1 MKRRLLFS
9 YLSITFFVLL
19 VLEIPLGVAYANS
32 VEGRLTSNLQRD
44 AFSMA
49 LKAQRELGTA
59 GSSPTSRAEIRAIAA
74 DYERSSGGRVVI
86 VDREGN
92 AYADTDLSAKRDA
105 VAPAN
110 FAAQPSVAAAL
121 AGQVV
126 SGTRVLEPDASNTL
140 FIAMPVGSATGVE
153 GAVQIT
159 YPASIVD
166 DGILR
171 IWLLLAATGGVV
183 LGIVFLAS
191 LLLAR
196 SMTKPLGDL
205 RDAAVDLGSGDLSAR
220 VAVPRGPA
228 EFTVLAQSF
237 NATALQLEHLVGSQ
251 RGFIADASHQ
261 LRTPLAALR
270 LRLENL
276 EAEVS
281 GTTAEDLDGALAEVT
296 RLSNLVDGLLVLAR
310 AEQATSAP
318 APIDVESVI
327 EGRRES
333 WEAFAAERYVY
344 IRPAV
349 AGHPVARATPGRLE
363 QVIDNLLNNA
373 LEVAPPHSSVW
384 LVAADRGDWVELRVR
399 DEGPGMTD
407 DERARAF
414 DRFWQS
420 GTARRDGRPNGHFG
434 LGLAIVRKLV
444 VTDGGDVALEAS
456 PSGGLEV
463 VVRVRRGEWDPPR
476 EPDPVRAPAY
486 ERVPELST
494 TTG

>member
-1 MKRRLLFS
+1 
-9 YLSITFFVLL
+9 
-19 VLEIPLGVAYANS
+19 
-32 VEGRLTSNLQRD
+32 
-44 AFSMA
+44 
-49 LKAQRELGTA
+49 
-59 GSSPTSRAEIRAIAA
+59 
-74 DYERSSGGRVVI
+74 
-86 VDREGN
+86 
-92 AYADTDLSAKRDA
+92 
-105 VAPAN
+105 
-110 FAAQPSVAAAL
+110 
-121 AGQVV
+121 
-126 SGTRVLEPDASNTL
+126 
-140 FIAMPVGSATGVE
+140 MPVGSATGVE

-205 RDAAVDLGSGDLSAR
+205 RDAAVELGCGNLSVRA
-220 VAVPRGPA
+220 AVPRGPA

-237 NATALQLEHLVGSQ
+237 NATAMQLEHVVGSQ

-281 GTTAEDLDGALAEVT
+281 GATAEDLEGALAEVT

-310 AEQATSAP
+310 AEQASSVP
-318 APIDVESVI
+318 AAIDVEAVI

-384 LVAADRGDWVELRVR
+384 LVAAERGDWVELRVR
-399 DEGPGMTD
+399 DEGPGMTEE
-407 DERARAF
+407 ERARAF

-420 GTARRDGRPNGHFG
+420 GEARRDGRPNGHFG

-463 VVRVRRGEWDPPR
+463 VVRVRRAEWEILRDPEFPR
-476 EPDPVRAPAY
+476 EG
-486 ERVPELST
+486 ERERLPQLST
-494 TTG
+494 ITG